1 MAKECGLAIMEEGP
15 ETVVGHESRP
25 DWLINAS
32 HAVVWSGVA
41 LLLLYCYCYVW
52 RSVYRERC
60 RPCSGLVSERRKQRG
75 KDDNDFK
82 AATREIFFS

>member
-1 MAKECGLAIMEEGP
+1 MAKECALAIMEEGP

-41 LLLLYCYCYVW
+41 FAVTVLLLLRLEKC
-52 RSVYRERC
+52 
-60 RPCSGLVSERRKQRG
+60 
-75 KDDNDFK
+75 
-82 AATREIFFS
+82 I